1 MSVMALFAQLCK
13 ERRLR
18 LLPGNSNF
26 SIQNTRGEF
35 IPARLSLRSRSLSIR
50 ERKGSCAPWYPDPR

>member
-35 IPARLSLRSRSLSIR
+35 IPARLSLRSRSL
-50 ERKGSCAPWYPDPR
+50 GSRICY